1 MSAGSEVGS
10 RSLVL
15 EVCVALLFHAILA
28 TSVFFLTAGHNAPG
42 GGFIGG
48 LVAGTAFVLRYLVSG
63 GGWSRELRV
72 RPATVLGSGLLLA
85 LVTTMVPWLSGGQ
98 ILESAYVSLDV
109 PVLGPLP
116 LPSVLAFDTGIY
128 LIVVGLVLAVLST
141 LGAHVIDWQNDQE
154 DVE

>member
-1 MSAGSEVGS
+1 MTPGSEAGS

-15 EVCVALLFHAILA
+15 EASVALLFHAILA

-63 GGWSRELRV
+63 SGWSRDVRV
-72 RPATVLGSGLLLA
+72 RPATVLGAGLLLA
-85 LVTTMVPWLSGGQ
+85 LVATMVPWRFGGQ
-98 ILESAYVSLDV
+98 ILESVYVSLDV
-109 PVLGPLP
+109 PVLGALP
-116 LPSVLAFDTGIY
+116 LSSVLAFDTGIY

-141 LGAHVIDWQNDQE
+141 LGAHVLDWQDEWE
-154 DVE
+154 DAE